1 MWFLHVIMNKN
12 KKTKTTK
19 RIENK
24 DDYEKSSFK
33 DVIEDMENARDKGLE
48 SLPKIKKEQ
57 VPTGEEV
64 SKEILLFWIN
74 HCFYVNQRAR
84 ALNESIC
91 INF

>member
-1 MWFLHVIMNKN
+1 MSKN

-33 DVIEDMENARDKGLE
+33 DIIEDMEDTKDKALE

-57 VPTGEEV
+57 VPTRDEV
-64 SKEILLFWIN
+64 SKEILYGDGDDN
-74 HCFYVNQRAR
+74 NK
-84 ALNESIC
+84 E
-91 INF
+91 

>member
-1 MWFLHVIMNKN
+1 MRK
-12 KKTKTTK
+12 KTTK

-33 DVIEDMENARDKGLE
+33 DVIEDMEDTRDKGLE

-64 SKEILLFWIN
+64 SQEILYGDDGDN
-74 HCFYVNQRAR
+74 DKD
-84 ALNESIC
+84 
-91 INF
+91 